1 MQIHTSLDIVDALSH
16 SMEAGGLV
24 LGEADLSPSFY
35 DLRSG
40 LAGELFQKF
49 VNYRVPLALVIKDPA
64 AHGRRFDELANEH
77 KAHPMVRIFPDHDS
91 ASAWLTAAKN
101 DT

>member
-1 MQIHTSLDIVDALSH
+1 MHIHSSLDIVDALTKG
-16 SMEAGGLV
+16 MEEGGLV
-24 LGEADLSPSFY
+24 LGEGDLSPSFY
-35 DLRSG
+35 NLGSG

-64 AHGRRFDELANEH
+64 ARGSRFNELANEH
-77 KAHPMVRIFPDHDS
+77 KEHPMVRIFPDHDS
-91 ASAWLTAAKN
+91 ASSWLAAAQN